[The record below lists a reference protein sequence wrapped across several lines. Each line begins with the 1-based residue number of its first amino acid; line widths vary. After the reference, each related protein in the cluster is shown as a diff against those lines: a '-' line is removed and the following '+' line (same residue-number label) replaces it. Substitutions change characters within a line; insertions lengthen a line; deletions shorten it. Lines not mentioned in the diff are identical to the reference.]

1 MNLKSAGKIF
11 EEDHKIFIHNSLQ
24 VKNKE
29 TFDFDPAN
37 TVKQICHIYLNL
49 MDSDEFCLAITQDGR
64 SYSPQLF
71 KFAEDTLVKIGGGDL
86 IAEIMEL
93 SEKVQIVEQRQ
104 KLNDEALI
112 DPPDDFLDPIL
123 SILMKDPVI
132 LPSSKITVDRST
144 ISRHLLSDQSDPF
157 NRSPLSMDQ
166 VIPNQELKTQID
178 EWIKERL
185 HSYNEAKN

>member
-1 MNLKSAGKIF
+1 MITIEIF
-11 EEDHKIFIHNSLQ
+11 Q

-49 MDSDEFCLAITQDGR
+49 KESEDFCLAITQDGR
-64 SYSPQLF
+64 SYSPELF
-71 KFAEDTLVKIGGGDL
+71 KYAENTLIKIGGGDL
-86 IAEIMEL
+86 IAEIIEFCA
-93 SEKVQIVEQRQ
+93 KVQEIEQRQ
-104 KLNDEALI
+104 KLNDEALVN
-112 DPPDDFLDPIL
+112 PPDDFLDPIL
-123 SILMKDPVI
+123 SILMKDPVR
-132 LPSSKITVDRST
+132 LPSSKVTVDRST

-166 VIPNQELKTQID
+166 VIPDTELKGKID

-185 HSYNEAKN
+185 QAYNETKN